1 MSGGNYPWN
10 RGGISQ
16 FAAGLIAVGLIA
28 IGAFLAFNGLPFS
41 SKHELKAV
49 FENTSSVQLRSPV
62 RIAGVDVGK
71 VTKVEAA
78 GEESTASVVTMELD
92 DDALPIREDAEL
104 KIRPRIFLEGN
115 FFVDLQPGTPS
126 APELDAG
133 GTIPS
138 TQTSSPVQLDEVLGV
153 LKTDARKDL
162 QKLVQGYGEAIS
174 GEPKPGEDKTQDPD
188 VRGQTAAAA
197 ANQSLQYA
205 PGALRGLAVVN
216 QALLGTEPRDLSKLI
231 AGGQKVATA
240 LNSREQQLQDLI
252 VNLNVTTGA
261 LASEQDDLRATIR
274 TLPELLE
281 SANPAFDSLNAA
293 FPPTRAF
300 AREILPGVR
309 ETATTID
316 AAFPWVRQT
325 RKLVSPPELQGL
337 VRDLK
342 PATRDLARA
351 VDGTVTL
358 LPQVDLVDRC
368 LLNNILPTGDVV
380 IQDPPL
386 TTGVPNY
393 KEFFQT
399 LVGLSGESQNFD
411 GNGPYTRF
419 QPGGGAQTVSTGSVR
434 GGAPLFGNAT
444 APPLGTR
451 PARPAKRPPYNRKAS
466 CYRQKRP
473 ALNSART
480 GGGP

>member
-1 MSGGNYPWN
+1 MSGGMYPWN

-16 FAAGLIAVGLIA
+16 VAAGLIAVGLIA
-28 IGAFLAFNGLPFS
+28 VGAFLAFNGLPFG

-49 FENTSSVQLRSPV
+49 FENTSSVGLRSPV

-78 GEESTASVVTMELD
+78 GEESTASVVTMQLD

-126 APELDAG
+126 APELDDG

-138 TQTSSPVQLDEVLGV
+138 TQTSSPVQLDQVLGV
-153 LKTDARKDL
+153 LKADARKDL
-162 QKLVQGYGEAIS
+162 QTLVQGYGEAIS
-174 GEPKPGEDKTQDPD
+174 GKPKPGEDRTQDPD
-188 VRGQTAAAA
+188 VRGKTAAEAG
-197 ANQSLQYA
+197 NQSLEYA

-231 AGGQKVATA
+231 AGGQRVATA
-240 LNSREQQLQDLI
+240 LNSRERQLQDLI
-252 VNLNVTTGA
+252 VNLDVTTGA
-261 LASEQDDLRATIR
+261 LASEQDALRATIR
-274 TLPELLE
+274 ALPELLE

-309 ETATTID
+309 ETASTID

-337 VRDLK
+337 VRDLE

-351 VDGTVTL
+351 TDGTVRL
-358 LPQVDLVDRC
+358 LPQIDLVDRC
-368 LLNNILPTGDVV
+368 LIDNVLPTGDVV
-380 IQDPPL
+380 IEDPPL

-444 APPLGTR
+444 APPLGSR
-451 PARPAKRPPYNRKAS
+451 PARPAKRPPYNRKAA
-466 CYRQKRP
+466 CHRQKRP
-473 ALNSART
+473 DLNSART